1 MAVSAL
7 APLRAAFILIMSAGL
22 LVSSASASMLDEY
35 KGKVVRLVNG
45 GAAGSGFDLYSRML
59 APWLEKKL
67 GTTVVVESRPGAGMM
82 TAMNHVWMQPPD
94 GLTLMLAPGEGAVL
108 AKIIDDKA
116 IRFDMT
122 QFGILARVNT
132 APRVMIVNPKSGYDK
147 PADFFRANK
156 VLQIGA
162 NGKTDAVAD
171 TASIM
176 CHALKI
182 KCKITIGYQSS
193 ADFALAAVRGEV
205 DATILV
211 EDSAARY
218 AQNNQ
223 LRGFVVTARERSKL
237 MPDVPTIYEALNLSQ
252 DAQDWLDYRES
263 IRKIGR
269 LLIVP
274 PHTDPQKLAFLR
286 DVARSILTDPE
297 AMAEFAQQQQPALY
311 GAPEEIEALIK
322 TSLTGLTPERQ
333 KQVQSIISD
342 EFY

>member
-1 MAVSAL
+1 
-7 APLRAAFILIMSAGL
+7 
-22 LVSSASASMLDEY
+22 
-35 KGKVVRLVNG
+35 
-45 GAAGSGFDLYSRML
+45 
-59 APWLEKKL
+59 
-67 GTTVVVESRPGAGMM
+67 
-82 TAMNHVWMQPPD
+82 
-94 GLTLMLAPGEGAVL
+94 MLAPGEGAVL

-132 APRVMIVNPKSGYDK
+132 APRVMIVNPKSAYDQ
-147 PADFFRANK
+147 PADLLNAQKILN
-156 VLQIGA
+156 IGA

-176 CHALKI
+176 CHALNI

-223 LRGFVVTARERSKL
+223 LRGFLVIARERSKL
-237 MPDVPTIYEALNLSQ
+237 MPDVPTIYEALRLSPQ
-252 DAQDWLDYRES
+252 AQDWLDYRES

-274 PHTDPQKLAFLR
+274 PHMPAERLAFLQK
-286 DVARSILTDPE
+286 VARDILTDPE
-297 AMAEFAQQQQPALY
+297 AMADFARQQQPAFY
-311 GAPEEIEALIK
+311 GTPQEVEELIRHSLS
-322 TSLTGLTPERQ
+322 SLTPQRQ
-333 KQVQSIISD
+333 KQVQEIISD